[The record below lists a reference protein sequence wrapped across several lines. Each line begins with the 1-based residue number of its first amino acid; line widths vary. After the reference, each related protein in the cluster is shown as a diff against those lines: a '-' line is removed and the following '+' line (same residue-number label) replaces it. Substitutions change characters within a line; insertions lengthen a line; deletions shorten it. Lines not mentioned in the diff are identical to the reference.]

1 MAEQQP
7 SEQTPLITPEL
18 VALDASP
25 GAHRRDVIKFLA
37 RKIGDSG
44 RADDANGLAGDALAR
59 EATAPT
65 GIPGGMAIP
74 HCRSAHVLTASLSFA
89 RLAEPVDFGADDDQ
103 PADIVFMI
111 AAPDGANDVHLQL
124 LAKLA
129 RGLMDDAFT
138 GALRVAKTPEEVAR
152 IVTGQVQPELL
163 DASAEQAE
171 RPPAGSSVGKTRGA
185 ASTSSKGAAASTAT
199 PAGEASASKSEA
211 AAPSAEP
218 GKREKPAGGGQ
229 ASRSE
234 KGQASRS
241 EKKVIVGVTSCPTGI
256 AHTFMAAEAL
266 ERAGSERGVTV
277 AVEGQG
283 SGKIEA
289 LDPELVKRADAVVFA
304 HSLPI
309 KGIERFAG
317 KPVVDVDVKAAV
329 DDAGA
334 LVDQALAAAED
345 PHAKRVQAGAQAA
358 QEATEEEN
366 VHWARRLQ
374 QAVMTGVSYM
384 IPFVAAGGLLIA
396 LGYLFGG
403 YDIGGFEHN
412 GAKIEVAKNIV
423 SHSSLW
429 NLPDIARTVGGKAN
443 TMWAP
448 HALFG
453 SPFFAY
459 LGAVFYMI
467 GTAAMGFL
475 VPALAGYISFGLAGR
490 PGIAPGFAMGA
501 VAVAVDSGFIGGL
514 IGGILAGY
522 VASWFT
528 GLSTPRWLRGLMPVV
543 VIPLATTLLVGSVMY
558 MLLGRPLEA
567 LMHNL
572 EQGLKSMSEGGG
584 SVFLGIILGLM
595 MCFDL
600 GGPINKSAY
609 LFATA
614 GLAAETTASYEIMA
628 AVMASG
634 MVPPLALALATA
646 VRPRLFTSGER
657 ENGRAAWLLGASFIS
672 EGAIPFAAAAPLRII
687 PATMV
692 GGAVTGAL
700 TMLMHVGSRAPHGGI
715 FVAFAIDGFAGFA
728 LAILAGMAVTA
739 ALVILLKSLNR
750 EKSPGKVQAAA

>member
-1 MAEQQP
+1 MTEQQP

-18 VALDASP
+18 VALDAAP
-25 GAHRRDVIKFLA
+25 GPHRRDVIKFLA
-37 RKIGDSG
+37 RKIGGSG

-65 GIPGGMAIP
+65 GIPGGIAIP
-74 HCRSAHVLTASLSFA
+74 HCRSAHVLAASLGFA

-138 GALRVAKTPEEVAR
+138 GALRAAKSPEEVAR
-152 IVTGQVQPELL
+152 IVTAQVQPELL
-163 DASAEQAE
+163 EAATEPTE
-171 RPPAGSSVGKTRGA
+171 GPPAGPSAGQGKGA
-185 ASTSSKGAAASTAT
+185 ASKASKEGTASKAA
-199 PAGEASASKSEA
+199 PAGEASAPKAGA
-211 AAPSAEP
+211 AARSAAPP
-218 GKREKPAGGGQ
+218 G
-229 ASRSE
+229 
-234 KGQASRS
+234 
-241 EKKVIVGVTSCPTGI
+241 KKVIVGVTSCPTGI

-289 LDPELVKRADAVVFA
+289 LDPELVKQADAVIFA
-304 HSLPI
+304 HSLPV

-345 PHAKRVQAGAQAA
+345 PHAKRVQAGAGAA

-403 YDIGGFEHN
+403 YDISGYEHD
-412 GAKIEVAKNIV
+412 GAKVEVAKNIV

-429 NLPDIARTVGGKAN
+429 NLPDIAQTVGGKAN

-453 SPFFAY
+453 SPFCAY

-522 VASWFT
+522 VASWLT

-543 VIPLATTLLVGSVMY
+543 VIPLATTLLIGSVMY

-567 LMHNL
+567 LMNNL

-628 AVMASG
+628 AVMAAG

-646 VRPRLFTSGER
+646 ARPRLFTSGER

-687 PATMV
+687 PATMA

-700 TMLMHVGSRAPHGGI
+700 TMLMHVGSRAPHGGV
-715 FVAFAIDGFAGFA
+715 FVAFAIDGFAGFV

-739 ALVILLKSLNR
+739 ALVILLKSLNNENAGDKKR
-750 EKSPGKVQAAA
+750 GLGKEKQTAAA